1 MHPRE
6 LSVLPP
12 LKANGKV
19 ILSSNNLLLK
29 MKEKRTEINTQKH
42 KGTKENP
49 GWKRKPDPA
58 ENILSPSENI
68 EKRVTKSEA
77 INGASC
83 VAAAPQDKQL
93 MLTVMREGFDN
104 LN

>member
-1 MHPRE
+1 
-6 LSVLPP
+6 
-12 LKANGKV
+12 
-19 ILSSNNLLLK
+19 

-49 GWKRKPDPA
+49 GWKRKPDQA

-83 VAAAPQDKQL
+83 VAAASQDMQL